1 MVKCRTVWLGALLI
15 IGCKSAHLPGETT
28 AGEPLLAA
36 TIVNSA
42 APEAPTVREPWKV
55 AVAEQRWPDAVRS
68 FDAIYEHPTEP
79 GLRYVRARIAA
90 EVHDYERVVDLL
102 NGLEPLYPAFDTE
115 IRRLRATAQL
125 EIGPFSDAAAFFQGQ
140 SGAEDRLRAVRAW
153 QKARQ
158 PAEALASLERAKAL
172 FYGQGPSRE
181 AEWRALHADLLVEIG
196 RGNQAEE
203 DYVWI
208 AVRAPTSSDA
218 ARAVKQLEQT
228 STRRLTKAERYQ
240 RLEALSRA
248 GDLPASLAEEK
259 ALLTAPGELPS
270 RVGVKRHLAWAHYQS
285 RRDYL
290 KAAALF
296 EECSRADSSQVD
308 SDLFYSARALS
319 RAHQDQLAIVRYE
332 ELIRKMPS
340 SRFAVTARQLIARL
354 WYSQGEWVK
363 AVQAYDRYL
372 QKYGA
377 SKHHRAAI
385 GQARQ
390 ERAVALLALK
400 DPKAVAALQELV
412 ANSEAGNHQALLN
425 ELLGVA
431 YLQAGEAARAKQ
443 TFEAVIAERPLS
455 FPALAAAARLR
466 EMKLPVPAELLP
478 SLPED
483 NVNLGPLNVALPA
496 RVQQLIDLGLDT
508 DAEGEL
514 ALANGAVFDVYAP
527 RAGEAACN
535 TFGRLATAKERY
547 RRGAKVIRERAVQR
561 VIAPGTRWMWE
572 CLYPTPYATSVS
584 DSGRRRGVEPAM
596 IYAVMR
602 QESAFQ
608 PSVESPAAAFGLMQ
622 IIEPTARSL
631 AAELQVPY
639 AKSTLLTPVYNI
651 DWGAA
656 YLSKLLT
663 KFDGRLALAAGAYNA
678 GPGALTR
685 WLQTA
690 QDLPL
695 DLFVA
700 RIIYDETRTYVQR
713 VVANWARYRY
723 VEGGLANI
731 PQLDLALPRYK
742 PLAAG
747 EY

>member
-1 MVKCRTVWLGALLI
+1 MVKRWVVGTLLI
-15 IGCKSAHLPGETT
+15 VGCKSAQLAGETTT
-28 AGEPLLAA
+28 AGESALAA
-36 TIVNSA
+36 TVVNSA
-42 APEAPTVREPWKV
+42 ASAVPAVREAWKV
-55 AVAEQRWPDAVRS
+55 AVAEQRWQDAARM
-68 FDAIYEHPTEP
+68 FDAKHEHPTEP
-79 GLRYVRARIAA
+79 ALRYVRARIAA
-90 EVHDYERVVDLL
+90 EIREYERVVDLL
-102 NGLEPLYPAFDTE
+102 NGLEALYPAFEAE

-125 EIGPFSDAAAFFQGQ
+125 EIGPFAEAAAYFQQQLG
-140 SGAEDRLRAVRAW
+140 SEERLMAARAW

-158 PAEALASLERAKAL
+158 PGEALATLDRSKAL
-172 FYGQGPSRE
+172 FYGQGASRE
-181 AEWRALHADLLVEIG
+181 AQWRAL
-196 RGNQAEE
+196 RAEVLTALGKVNDAQE
-203 DYVWI
+203 EYAWI
-208 AVRAPTSSDA
+208 AVRAPTSKDA
-218 ARAVKQLEQT
+218 AHAVKQLQQL
-228 STRRLTKAERYQ
+228 SPRRLTKADRYQ

-248 GDLPASLAEEK
+248 GDLEASLAEEK
-259 ALLTAPGELPS
+259 ALQSAPGELPS
-270 RVGVKRHLAWAHYQS
+270 RVGVKRSLAWAYYQS
-285 RRDYL
+285 RQDYY

-296 EECSRADSSQVD
+296 EECSRADSTQVD

-332 ELIRKMPS
+332 ELIRKLPNS
-340 SRFAVTARQLIARL
+340 KFAVSARQLIGRL
-354 WYSQGEWVK
+354 WFSQGEWAK

-372 QKYGA
+372 QKYGT
-377 SKHHRAAI
+377 SRHHRAAI

-412 ANSEAGNHQALLN
+412 EGNESANHRALLS

-431 YLQAGEAARAKQ
+431 YLHAGDAARARQ

-466 EMKLPVPAELLP
+466 EMNLPVPAELQP

-483 NVNLGPLNVALPA
+483 NVQLGPLSVALPS
-496 RVQQLIDLGLDT
+496 RVTQLVELGLDN
-508 DAEGEL
+508 DAESEL
-514 ALANGAVFDVYAP
+514 ALANGAVFDPYAP
-527 RAGEAACN
+527 RSGEAACV
-535 TFGRLATAKERY
+535 TFGQLATAKERY
-547 RRGAKVIRERAVQR
+547 RKGVKVIRERAVQR
-561 VIAPGTRWMWE
+561 VIAPATRWMWE
-572 CLYPTPYATSVS
+572 CLYPMPYATSVREA
-584 DSGRRRGVEPAM
+584 GRRRGVEPEM

-639 AKSTLLTPVYNI
+639 AQSTLLTPQYNI

-656 YLSKLLT
+656 YLGKLLK
-663 KFDGRLALAAGAYNA
+663 KFDGHLALAAGAYNA
-678 GPGALTR
+678 GPGAMSR
-685 WLQTA
+685 WLQTG
-690 QDLPL
+690 QNLPL
-695 DLFVA
+695 DVFVA

-723 VEGGLANI
+723 LEGGLTNI
-731 PQLDLALPRYK
+731 PRLDLALPKYK

-747 EY
+747 DY